1 MARAKTNGIELEYET
16 FGDPA
21 KPTMVLVM
29 GFAMQMIGYDERFC
43 AELAKK
49 GFQVVRFDNRDIG
62 LSTKLDALGLPDIM
76 RAMQGDASASPYAVE
91 DMADDLAGL
100 LFAIG
105 VEKAHLVGVSMGGF
119 IVQETAIRHPGRV
132 LSVASIMSSTG
143 NRKVGQGRP
152 EVIGVLMSPPPH
164 TREAAIDRSV
174 EVWRAIGSPAF
185 PFDEARVR
193 ENGARAWDRDHEY
206 AGVARQIA
214 AILTMRDRTADLGG
228 VDAPMVVIHGA
239 EDPLIAVSGGEATA
253 RAVPGAR
260 LVVIPG
266 MAHDLPQAAWPTIIA
281 ALVENAS
288 RAR

>member
-1 MARAKTNGIELEYET
+1 VPRAKTNGIELEYET

-21 KPTMVLVM
+21 NPTMALVM

-43 AELAKK
+43 AGLASK
-49 GFQVVRFDNRDIG
+49 GFHVVRLDNRDIG
-62 LSTKLDALGLPDIM
+62 LSTKLGALGAPDIL
-76 RAMQGDASASPYAVE
+76 RAMQGDASAATYAIE

-100 LFAIG
+100 LPAIG

-119 IVQETAIRHPGRV
+119 IAQETAIRHPGRV

-143 NRKVGQGRP
+143 NRMVGQGRP
-152 EVIGVLMSPPPH
+152 EVLRVLMSRPPV
-164 TREAAIDRSV
+164 TREAAVDRAV
-174 EVWRAIGSPAF
+174 EVWRALGSPGF

-193 ENGARAWDRDHEY
+193 ANGARAWDRDHEY
-206 AGVARQIA
+206 AGVGRQMA
-214 AILTMRDRTADLGG
+214 AILTMRDRTADLGR
-228 VDAPMVVIHGA
+228 VRAPVLVIHGA

-253 RAVPGAR
+253 QAVPGAR

-266 MAHDLPQAAWPTIIA
+266 MGHDLPEPVWPTIIS

-288 RAR
+288 RAL